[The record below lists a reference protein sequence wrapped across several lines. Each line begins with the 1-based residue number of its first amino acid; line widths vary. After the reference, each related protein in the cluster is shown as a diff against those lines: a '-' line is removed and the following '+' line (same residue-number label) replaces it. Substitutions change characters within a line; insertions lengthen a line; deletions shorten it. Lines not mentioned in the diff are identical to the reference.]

1 MFRQIADVLD
11 GLAPLEKQTLTWT
24 AVTEMLNDRMR
35 DCFRAC
41 GIGRAAVYTS
51 LIDKH
56 ILFTVR
62 GELKSDPKEPPPGIK
77 LKKTA
82 FTARLKKIQYEGD
95 GYDLLEEILQN
106 YELEGDGAYVWFVP
120 DGYMASLSD
129 VEKVWEERG
138 GGYFSHESMCVLNTS
153 NQPTRC
159 RLEAFFEDETLE
171 PVSVEFVVAPKQSLH
186 YRIDKLKR
194 EDGSDLIP
202 KDAPVSYKITSFN
215 KRVVVQGSR
224 ILTSGRSSEFGS
236 FGTAIAWTPVN

>member
-1 MFRQIADVLD
+1 MFRQINAALD
-11 GLAPLEKQTLTWT
+11 DYIGLGAQATDL
-24 AVTEMLNDRMR
+24 LNDRMQ

-41 GIGRAAVYTS
+41 GIGRAALLATS
-51 LIDKH
+51 NN

-62 GELKSDPKEPPPGIK
+62 GELKAGDHKPPRGVK
-77 LKKTA
+77 LKQTA
-82 FTARLKKIQYEGD
+82 FEVRLNKLQYEGA
-95 GYDLLEEILQN
+95 GYDLLDEILQH
-106 YELEGDGAYVWFVP
+106 YEMEGDGAYVWIVP

-129 VEKVWEERG
+129 VEKVWEAEG

-153 NQPTRC
+153 DKPTRC
-159 RLEAFFEDETLE
+159 RLEAFFEDTSIA
-171 PVSVEFVVAPKQSLH
+171 PVSVEFVVEAKQSLH

-202 KDAPVSYKITSFN
+202 KDAPVSYKITSFD

-236 FGTAIAWTPVN
+236 FGTVVAWTPAN